1 MNEIR
6 ISTSYGST
14 EKPSDTGQA
23 HGKSEKAFGRI
34 LKESIEEVNRL
45 QGEADKAIEDLTT
58 GETKNIHETMIA
70 MEKAEASFK
79 LMLQVRNKILD
90 AYHEVMRMGV

>member
-6 ISTSYGST
+6 ISTSHGST
-14 EKPSDTGQA
+14 EKLSDTGQA
-23 HGKSEKAFGRI
+23 HGKSEKTFGRI

-45 QGEADKAIEDLTT
+45 QGEADKAIEDLAT

-70 MEKAEASFK
+70 MEKAEVSFK

-90 AYHEVMRMGV
+90 AYQEVMRMGV